1 MDQQVL
7 DFLRQKK
14 WAVYGVSANEKK
26 ISHRIYQVLQRY
38 EYEVYAINPKEKTIA
53 GEPCYA
59 SLAALPAIPDVVD
72 FVVPPAVAL
81 TALPECKKLG
91 IRKVW
96 LQPGVNTPEVVALA
110 KQLDLEVIDYTC
122 VFVESNQ
129 LAILRNKPT
138 FAVIQADTA
147 ETEQELR
154 TIAASG
160 VEYVWFQPAA
170 SHEPLFEL
178 ALGLKLLFVHDV
190 ELAESFAN
198 PPAGR

>member
-38 EYEVYAINPKEKTIA
+38 EYDVYAINPKEKTIA
-53 GEPCYA
+53 GDPCYA
-59 SLAALPAIPDVVD
+59 SLAALPTVPEVVD

-81 TALPECKKLG
+81 TVLPECKRLG

-122 VFVESNQ
+122 AFVESNQ
-129 LAILRNKPT
+129 LAVLRNKPT
-138 FAVIQADTA
+138 FAVIQSDTA

-154 TIAASG
+154 SIAASG
-160 VEYVWFQPAA
+160 IEYVWFQPAA

-178 ALGLKLLFVHDV
+178 ASDLKLLFVHDV
-190 ELAESFAN
+190 DLAEALAN
-198 PPAGR
+198 LPAGR